1 MFKNTNTETFT
12 QHLIFSSDDVQNIT
26 QNSTQAVSEGNPF
39 AVDDEQ
45 AEALMEKKNSEF
57 EKALLADDEQGDDA
71 DYADDTDEAD
81 VVEEETRV
89 GFDNLGLKEEVL
101 RAVKD
106 LGYIK
111 PSPIQEEAIKPLM
124 DGLDIIGQAQTG
136 TGKTAAFALPLISK
150 IDPDAPMVQAL
161 VLLPT
166 RELAIQ
172 VADACDSFA
181 KYLKKVNVLSI
192 YGGSSYERQI
202 RALKSGVQIVVGTP
216 GRVMDLIERGKLDL
230 SNIRMLVL
238 DEADEMLKM
247 GFIDDVEWILE
258 KCPPAKQTAL
268 FSATMPD
275 AIKKVAKKNLISPKE
290 IRIAAKT
297 ATATTVR
304 QRYWLVSG
312 LKKIDALIRL
322 LEVEPYDALLI
333 FTRTKT
339 DAEELEQKLS
349 SHGISCDAL
358 HGDIPQKI
366 REKVV
371 DRLRKGQLD
380 VLVATDVVARGL
392 DVDRITHVI
401 NYDIPFDPESY
412 VHRIGRTGRA
422 GKTGDAILFVS
433 PRERRMLRLIEKV
446 TRSVIEP
453 MKMPTNEDIN
463 RHRADRFRDRI
474 ISAMEGVSE
483 EEMTPYRDLVR
494 DILESGEEDAVT
506 LAASLARMVNGRK
519 PLFVDST
526 EPEPEQKTLE
536 EFNRERKSK
545 RDRSAKPSQLK
556 DFPDLKM
563 IRYRVAVGRKD
574 GVKPGQIVG
583 AVANEGDIDSRYIG
597 MINIFDTYSTVDLP
611 EGMPKETMSVLKK
624 AVVCGRSLEIREYFS
639 DSRWNGSEDDDED
652 SGFKSRERRRD
663 RDSRK
668 DFAGKKGGDHGRG
681 RKHGGDFPEERSRFD
696 RKEEPRGKKGRVLRG
711 VPFKFGA

>member
-1 MFKNTNTETFT
+1 M
-12 QHLIFSSDDVQNIT
+12 
-26 QNSTQAVSEGNPF
+26 
-39 AVDDEQ
+39 
-45 AEALMEKKNSEF
+45 
-57 EKALLADDEQGDDA
+57 
-71 DYADDTDEAD
+71 
-81 VVEEETRV
+81 
-89 GFDNLGLKEEVL
+89 
-101 RAVKD
+101 
-106 LGYIK
+106 
-111 PSPIQEEAIKPLM
+111 
-124 DGLDIIGQAQTG
+124 
-136 TGKTAAFALPLISK
+136 
-150 IDPDAPMVQAL
+150 
-161 VLLPT
+161 
-166 RELAIQ
+166 
-172 VADACDSFA
+172 
-181 KYLKKVNVLSI
+181 
-192 YGGSSYERQI
+192 
-202 RALKSGVQIVVGTP
+202 
-216 GRVMDLIERGKLDL
+216 
-230 SNIRMLVL
+230 
-238 DEADEMLKM
+238 
-247 GFIDDVEWILE
+247 
-258 KCPPAKQTAL
+258 
-268 FSATMPD
+268 
-275 AIKKVAKKNLISPKE
+275 
-290 IRIAAKT
+290 
-297 ATATTVR
+297 
-304 QRYWLVSG
+304 
-312 LKKIDALIRL
+312 
-322 LEVEPYDALLI
+322 
-333 FTRTKT
+333 
-339 DAEELEQKLS
+339 
-349 SHGISCDAL
+349 
-358 HGDIPQKI
+358 
-366 REKVV
+366 
-371 DRLRKGQLD
+371 
-380 VLVATDVVARGL
+380 LVATDVVARGL

-536 EFNRERKSK
+536 EFSRERKSK
-545 RDRSAKPSQLK
+545 RDRSAKPAQLK

-639 DSRWNGSEDDDED
+639 DSRWNGSEDEDED
-652 SGFKSRERRRD
+652 SGFKSKDRRRD

>member
-1 MFKNTNTETFT
+1 MLENINTETLPQDQT
-12 QHLIFSSDDVQNIT
+12 IASDDVQYCT
-26 QNSTQAVSEGNPF
+26 QKATQVVNDANSYENE
-39 AVDDEQ
+39 DEQ

-57 EKALLADDEQGDDA
+57 EKTLLADDEQGDDA
-71 DYADDTDEAD
+71 DYVGNTDDEDDIEDEAGA
-81 VVEEETRV
+81 
-89 GFDNLGLKEEVL
+89 GFENLGLKEEVL
-101 RAVKD
+101 SAVKD

-150 IDPDAPMVQAL
+150 IDPDSPVVQAL

-290 IRIAAKT
+290 IKIAAKT

-349 SHGISCDAL
+349 AHGISCDAL

-506 LAASLARMVNGRK
+506 LAASLARMVNGKK

-536 EFNRERKSK
+536 EFSRERKSK

-639 DSRWNGSEDDDED
+639 DSRWNGFADEDED

-681 RKHGGDFPEERSRFD
+681 RKHGSDFPEERSRFD

>member
-1 MFKNTNTETFT
+1 MAGAFSCQRKFMLENTTENLSPD
-12 QHLIFSSDDVQNIT
+12 QNNSAVAGDDL
-26 QNSTQAVSEGNPF
+26 
-39 AVDDEQ
+39 
-45 AEALMEKKNSEF
+45 AEALMEKKNSEY
-57 EKALLADDEQGDDA
+57 EEALLSDDQD
-71 DYADDTDEAD
+71 DDTDEVLD
-81 VVEEETRV
+81 SEEETGP
-89 GFDNLGLKEEVL
+89 GFENLGLREEVL
-101 RAVKD
+101 QAVRD

-111 PSPIQEEAIKPLM
+111 PSPIQEAAIKPLM

-150 IDPDAPMVQAL
+150 LDPESTAVQAL

-172 VADACDSFA
+172 VADACTSFA
-181 KYLKKVNVLSI
+181 KYLKNISVLAI

-202 RALKSGVQIVVGTP
+202 RALKNGVQLVVGTP
-216 GRVMDLIERGKLDL
+216 GRVMDLVERGKLDL
-230 SNIRMLVL
+230 SAIRMLVL

-258 KCPPAKQTAL
+258 KCPAAKQTAL
-268 FSATMPD
+268 FSATMSD
-275 AIKKVAKKNLISPKE
+275 VIKKVAKKNLISPEE

-349 SHGISCDAL
+349 ASGISCDAL

-433 PRERRMLRLIEKV
+433 PRERRMLRLIENV

-474 ISAMEGVSE
+474 ISAMEGVSDD
-483 EEMTPYRDLVR
+483 EMAPYRDIVK

-506 LAASLARMVNGRK
+506 LAASLARMVNGKK
-519 PLFVDST
+519 PLFVDAS

-536 EFNRERKSK
+536 DFSRERKSK
-545 RDRSAKPSQLK
+545 RDRSQKPMPLK

-583 AVANEGDIDSRYIG
+583 AVANEGSIDSRYIG
-597 MINIFDTYSTVDLP
+597 AISIFDTYSTVDLP
-611 EGMPKETMSVLKK
+611 EGMPQETMGILKK
-624 AVVCGRSLEIREYFS
+624 AVVCGRNLEIREYYM
-639 DSRWNGSEDDDED
+639 DDNGEN
-652 SGFKSRERRRD
+652 GFKSRFRRQDRGNGKDFSRRR
-663 RDSRK
+663 SE
-668 DFAGKKGGDHGRG
+668 DHGGRG
-681 RKHGGDFPEERSRFD
+681 RHGSDFSEERSRHD

>member
-1 MFKNTNTETFT
+1 
-12 QHLIFSSDDVQNIT
+12 
-26 QNSTQAVSEGNPF
+26 
-39 AVDDEQ
+39 
-45 AEALMEKKNSEF
+45 
-57 EKALLADDEQGDDA
+57 
-71 DYADDTDEAD
+71 
-81 VVEEETRV
+81 
-89 GFDNLGLKEEVL
+89 
-101 RAVKD
+101 
-106 LGYIK
+106 
-111 PSPIQEEAIKPLM
+111 
-124 DGLDIIGQAQTG
+124 
-136 TGKTAAFALPLISK
+136 
-150 IDPDAPMVQAL
+150 
-161 VLLPT
+161 
-166 RELAIQ
+166 
-172 VADACDSFA
+172 
-181 KYLKKVNVLSI
+181 
-192 YGGSSYERQI
+192 
-202 RALKSGVQIVVGTP
+202 
-216 GRVMDLIERGKLDL
+216 MDLVERGKLDL
-230 SNIRMLVL
+230 SAIRMLVL

-258 KCPPAKQTAL
+258 KCPAAKQTAL

-275 AIKKVAKKNLISPKE
+275 VIKKVAKKNLISPEE

-349 SHGISCDAL
+349 ASGISCDAL

-433 PRERRMLRLIEKV
+433 PRERRMLRLIENV

-474 ISAMEGVSE
+474 ISAMEGVSDD
-483 EEMTPYRDLVR
+483 EMAPYRDIVK
-494 DILESGEEDAVT
+494 DILESGEEEIDVGVDIVEPT
-506 LAASLARMVNGRK
+506 ILALAERTIAFGILFETGKHETIGTQGEFGR
-519 PLFVDST
+519 V
-526 EPEPEQKTLE
+526 E
-536 EFNRERKSK
+536 
-545 RDRSAKPSQLK
+545 
-556 DFPDLKM
+556 
-563 IRYRVAVGRKD
+563 AVGIAVVGKVQVGYGLVLLGNGKAVMDIPVQIDVELVHAIGGKKVGGTDIGFIAQGVDIGVEGLDSHGGGGSVVCHAVLRAGNAVARLGED
-574 GVKPGQIVG
+574 GV
-583 AVANEGDIDSRYIG
+583 
-597 MINIFDTYSTVDLP
+597 
-611 EGMPKETMSVLKK
+611 
-624 AVVCGRSLEIREYFS
+624 
-639 DSRWNGSEDDDED
+639 
-652 SGFKSRERRRD
+652 
-663 RDSRK
+663 
-668 DFAGKKGGDHGRG
+668 
-681 RKHGGDFPEERSRFD
+681 
-696 RKEEPRGKKGRVLRG
+696 
-711 VPFKFGA
+711 

>member
-1 MFKNTNTETFT
+1 MLENTNTETLS
-12 QHLIFSSDDVQNIT
+12 HDQNIALDNAHDNVLENVRDVT
-26 QNSTQAVSEGNPF
+26 EDCALNNQ
-39 AVDDEQ
+39 DEL

-57 EKALLADDEQGDDA
+57 EKAFLFDDEQGDDA
-71 DYADDTDEAD
+71 DYVDDTDDAD
-81 VVEEETRV
+81 DAEDEV
-89 GFDNLGLKEEVL
+89 GAGFENLGLKDEVL

-150 IDPDAPMVQAL
+150 IDPDSPVVQAL

-172 VADACDSFA
+172 VSDACDSFA

-349 SHGISCDAL
+349 AHGISCDAL
-358 HGDIPQKI
+358 HGDRHLLRCPPW
-366 REKVV
+366 RYSPE
-371 DRLRKGQLD
+371 DPRKG
-380 VLVATDVVARGL
+380 
-392 DVDRITHVI
+392 
-401 NYDIPFDPESY
+401 
-412 VHRIGRTGRA
+412 GR
-422 GKTGDAILFVS
+422 
-433 PRERRMLRLIEKV
+433 
-446 TRSVIEP
+446 
-453 MKMPTNEDIN
+453 
-463 RHRADRFRDRI
+463 
-474 ISAMEGVSE
+474 
-483 EEMTPYRDLVR
+483 
-494 DILESGEEDAVT
+494 
-506 LAASLARMVNGRK
+506 
-519 PLFVDST
+519 
-526 EPEPEQKTLE
+526 
-536 EFNRERKSK
+536 
-545 RDRSAKPSQLK
+545 
-556 DFPDLKM
+556 
-563 IRYRVAVGRKD
+563 
-574 GVKPGQIVG
+574 QI
-583 AVANEGDIDSRYIG
+583 
-597 MINIFDTYSTVDLP
+597 
-611 EGMPKETMSVLKK
+611 
-624 AVVCGRSLEIREYFS
+624 
-639 DSRWNGSEDDDED
+639 
-652 SGFKSRERRRD
+652 
-663 RDSRK
+663 
-668 DFAGKKGGDHGRG
+668 KKGT
-681 RKHGGDFPEERSRFD
+681 
-696 RKEEPRGKKGRVLRG
+696 
-711 VPFKFGA
+711 A